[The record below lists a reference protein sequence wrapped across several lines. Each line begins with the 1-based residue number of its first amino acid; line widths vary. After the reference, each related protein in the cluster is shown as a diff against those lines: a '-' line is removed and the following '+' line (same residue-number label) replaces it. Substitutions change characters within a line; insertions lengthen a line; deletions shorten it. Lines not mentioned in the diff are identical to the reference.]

1 MQSVTGSSNIPP
13 FGGASAPKSSTLFG
27 HERYYHANP
36 YPADAYHPGFG
47 RAPSNSISQR
57 FQMGIKNV
65 LNGSN
70 LRKSFF
76 RSLLLFLVTL
86 PTAAIIPGPQ
96 IAVIPAA
103 MGIGAGIRFFKG
115 FKNPEKVAQQLSK

>member
-1 MQSVTGSSNIPP
+1 MQVNRSFSAQ
-13 FGGASAPKSSTLFG
+13 ASYGPSQSAFEPHHHHI
-27 HERYYHANP
+27 HEGY
-36 YPADAYHPGFG
+36 ADAYQSRSRRHTQREGF
-47 RAPSNSISQR
+47 SVIQR
-57 FQMGIKNV
+57 LQMGVKNA
-65 LNGSN
+65 LNGKN

-76 RSLLLFLVTL
+76 KSLFMFLLTL

-115 FKNPEKVAQQLSK
+115 ILNPEKVAHKLNK